1 MTTVPG
7 PTLAA
12 FAGVALGMAV
22 SPGPNL
28 LYLASRS
35 VSQGRRAGLVSLGGI
50 AVGFVVYL
58 LLTAFGITAVAMAAP
73 LAYDVLRVAGAA
85 YLGWLAWQA
94 LKPGARSPFE
104 VRDLAPDSDRRLF
117 VMGFLTN
124 LLNPKAAALY
134 LSLLPQ
140 FVSPARGSVLAQSL
154 QLGGVQIAVSM
165 TVNSTVICTAGG
177 MASFLGAR
185 PLWAR
190 AQRWLMGSVLGG
202 LAVRM
207 ALDGR
212 R

>member
-22 SPGPNL
+22 SPGPNMM
-28 LYLASRS
+28 YLASRS

-94 LKPGARSPFE
+94 LRPGARSPFE

-202 LAVRM
+202 LALRM

>member
-22 SPGPNL
+22 SPGPNMM
-28 LYLASRS
+28 YLASRS

-94 LKPGARSPFE
+94 LRPGARSPFE

-177 MASFLGAR
+177 MASFLGTR

-202 LAVRM
+202 LALRL